1 MSIRRKSIPVIL
13 ATITFA
19 TINAFAQND
28 YKTHNPEDLDFYR
41 NANLHPVQHYT
52 EPISQSKPKNVILMI
67 GDGMGTAHVYAG
79 IVANGGDLYL
89 KNFKQIGFS
98 TTYSASDFVTDSGAG
113 GTALSTGVKT
123 YNGAIGVN
131 ADSVAIPN
139 IREKA
144 EKKGLSTGVVSTS
157 AITHATPASF
167 VAHQKDRDLYEEIAA
182 DFLKTNIDVF
192 IGGGKKNFSNR
203 KDSTDL
209 TIKLKNKGYNVVSGI
224 NEISKVTEG
233 KLAGFTSDD
242 HNPSKLKGRGDELPI
257 ATKTAIN
264 ILDNDP
270 DGFFL
275 MVEGSEI
282 DWGGHQNNTGQ
293 IVTEVLDFDKA
304 IGEALSFA
312 DQNKETLIIV
322 TADHETG
329 GFSVEGGSFLKGEV
343 TGDFTTDDHT
353 GVMVP
358 VYAFGPGSENF
369 KGIMNNIDIPKKIA
383 ELLGVE

>member
-131 ADSVAIPN
+131 TDSIAISN

-167 VAHQKDRDLYEEIAA
+167 VAHQKDRNLYEEIAA

-192 IGGGKKNFSNR
+192 IGGGKKYFTTR

-209 TIKLKNKGYNVVSGI
+209 TIKLKNKGYNIVSGI
-224 NEISKVTEG
+224 NEISNVTEG
-233 KLAGFTSDD
+233 KLAGFTSDYD
-242 HNPSKLKGRGDELPI
+242 NPSKLKGRGDELPI

-275 MVEGSEI
+275 MVEGSQI
-282 DWGGHQNNTGQ
+282 DWGAHKTAQAKLLPKFLTLTKQ
-293 IVTEVLDFDKA
+293 LAKHSLLQTKTRKPLLLLPPTTKPEAFLLKA
-304 IGEALSFA
+304 EAF
-312 DQNKETLIIV
+312 
-322 TADHETG
+322 
-329 GFSVEGGSFLKGEV
+329 
-343 TGDFTTDDHT
+343 
-353 GVMVP
+353 
-358 VYAFGPGSENF
+358 
-369 KGIMNNIDIPKKIA
+369 
-383 ELLGVE
+383 